1 VRVIHTVI
9 PWTIPGDD
17 VATAAVPGVRRH
29 PDVAAVPAAGRRPAG
44 AGRERVLRA
53 LRAVAALLG
62 LGAIGGYV
70 AIALLR
76 LGYAFPLEVLE
87 SNSLVEVHRILA
99 GQPLYVAPTVSYV
112 PDGYPPLYFA
122 VSAAAA
128 SVLGQSYL
136 VLRVV
141 SLGSSLACFAV
152 VARLV
157 GRETASAPAG
167 LAAAGLLAA
176 TYFAAGTWFDVARV
190 DSLFLA
196 LSVAGLYTA
205 RWMRTRRAAIMTGL
219 LLGAAFLTKQT
230 ALAEGAAVLAAVA
243 AGPRRRLAVPAALA
257 YAATVGASTLAL
269 GLASHGWY
277 LYYVFEQMSEHALNA
292 AAVGQFWAGY
302 LLPTLGLAVVAV
314 MLRVRRGPGV
324 LLAGCAALVVEGYA
338 ALVHAGGGVNDLLPA
353 YLVVALLAGLA
364 MGDQPRGMPPART
377 SRVARARTAGWSG
390 WAVGWGWYPRRV
402 GRPAALAAVVL
413 VVAQLAVLAAG
424 SRPGRAIPSGADRAA
439 GLRLAAGLRAL
450 GGTVAIPADPAL
462 AVMAGLPEIED
473 QFAAVDVLRASDPSA
488 KATFTRSVARA
499 VATRRFTMIIT
510 VIDGDLRGF
519 PPDLPRYYHRCP
531 QMPLLGIP
539 PAPFRQGLAIQPV
552 SVWLPVGR
560 GSCAVAARALAGPLA
575 AAASPALADA
585 PSRSGGPR

>member
-1 VRVIHTVI
+1 MRVIHTVI
-9 PWTIPGDD
+9 PRTIPGGSLE
-17 VATAAVPGVRRH
+17 TTAVPSVRS
-29 PDVAAVPAAGRRPAG
+29 RPAV
-44 AGRERVLRA
+44 APAPAPWRRLGRGVAPRA
-53 LRAVAALLG
+53 LRAAAALLG
-62 LGAIGGYV
+62 LAAIGGYV
-70 AIALLR
+70 VIALAR
-76 LGYAFPLEVLE
+76 LGYPFPLEVLE

-112 PDGYPPLYFA
+112 ADGYPPLYFA

-136 VLRVV
+136 ALRLV
-141 SLGSSLACFAV
+141 SLASSLACFTV

-157 GRETASAPAG
+157 HRETASAPAG

-176 TYFAAGTWFDVARV
+176 TYFATGTWFDVARV

-196 LSVAGLYTA
+196 LSIAGLYTA
-205 RWMRTRRAAIMTGL
+205 RWMRTRRGAIMAGL

-257 YAATVGASTLAL
+257 YAAVLVASTLAL

-277 LYYVFEQMSEHALNA
+277 LYYAFEQMSEHALNA
-292 AAVGQFWAGY
+292 AAVGQFWAAY
-302 LLPTLGLAVVAV
+302 LLPTLGVAIVAV
-314 MLRVRRGPGV
+314 LLGVRRVPPV
-324 LLAGCAALVVEGYA
+324 LLSGCVALVVEGYA

-364 MGDQPRGMPPART
+364 MGDQPGPGPDPGSGRPAG
-377 SRVARARTAGWSG
+377 ARTASG
-390 WAVGWGWYPRRV
+390 YLAKAMRQ
-402 GRPAALAAVVL
+402 AAPAAVVL
-413 VVAQLAVLAAG
+413 VIAQLAVLAPG
-424 SRPGRAIPSGADRAA
+424 FRPGHAIPAGADRAA

-462 AVMAGLPEIED
+462 AVMAGLPQVED

-499 VATRRFTMIIT
+499 VATRQFTAIIT

-531 QMPLLGIP
+531 QMPLAGIP
-539 PAPFRQGLAIQPV
+539 PAPFRMSAAIQPV
-552 SVWLPVGR
+552 AVWLPAGR
-560 GSCAVAARALAGPLA
+560 GSCTAVARALTGRPAAGL
-575 AAASPALADA
+575 PAQ
-585 PSRSGGPR
+585 PGTQNRSGASR